1 MENIDE
7 PLQNVPFNKFH
18 NNLGNSSNIRKFFLH
33 KTSVQGLLVNM
44 HLFPRTE
51 RGEWNKA
58 LKKNV
63 EWRAMYVFF
72 RNFAHSIR

>member
-18 NNLGNSSNIRKFFLH
+18 NNLGNSSNIRKFFWH

-58 LKKNV
+58 LKKDKDNCIDND
-63 EWRAMYVFF
+63 EY
-72 RNFAHSIR
+72 IIGGETL

>member
-51 RGEWNKA
+51 RGAWNKA
-58 LKKNV
+58 LKKDKDNCIDND
-63 EWRAMYVFF
+63 EY
-72 RNFAHSIR
+72 IIEGETL

>member
-7 PLQNVPFNKFH
+7 PLKNVPFNKFH
-18 NNLGNSSNIRKFFLH
+18 NNLGNSSNIRKFFLL

-51 RGEWNKA
+51 RGVWNKA
-58 LKKNV
+58 LKDKDKDNCINN
-63 EWRAMYVFF
+63 EECFK
-72 RNFAHSIR
+72 